1 MQSLIGIFELKQII
15 FSLSDYIFAVF
26 SDILNED
33 LRLTH
38 LFSDDLNRYFCLDS
52 TAVVLSFRNFD
63 IDGFLTEELL
73 ILLGLQS
80 WNLLKY
86 HRLLNILDDR
96 RSPFFLRFLVENIG
110 RFMVGHRDIADGLL
124 SVRWWISSWSKDIDW
139 CLIHFVADGHPGLNW
154 HWCYWLI
161 NHLWVLLQVRE
172 ILTLERCLGYDC
184 RIDHY
189 PRIDDW
195 LRHLNCTW
203 GLRIRGLMRV
213 GLFDQ
218 YRRLIYLLMK
228 NQFLTPLCEI
238 QDIAIEGTSV
248 EFLKFHLIFRSMWLH
263 YLMLWVVGYNFILL
277 RRDSFLLDVDCWF
290 FLRI

>member
-52 TAVVLSFRNFD
+52 TAVVLSFRNSD

-80 WNLLKY
+80 LNLLKY

-124 SVRWWISSWSKDIDW
+124 SVR
-139 CLIHFVADGHPGLNW
+139 
-154 HWCYWLI
+154 
-161 NHLWVLLQVRE
+161 
-172 ILTLERCLGYDC
+172 
-184 RIDHY
+184 
-189 PRIDDW
+189 
-195 LRHLNCTW
+195 
-203 GLRIRGLMRV
+203 
-213 GLFDQ
+213 
-218 YRRLIYLLMK
+218 
-228 NQFLTPLCEI
+228 
-238 QDIAIEGTSV
+238 
-248 EFLKFHLIFRSMWLH
+248 
-263 YLMLWVVGYNFILL
+263 
-277 RRDSFLLDVDCWF
+277 
-290 FLRI
+290 